1 MNNSYVRLL
10 VKSKCKVVPL
20 IAELK
25 SLGYKIISIERD
37 YDGYLVQIDRYIEIK
52 DLLYLK
58 RRFSKW

>member
-1 MNNSYVRLL
+1 MNNTILQVR
-10 VKSKCKVVPL
+10 SKCKVVSL

-25 SLGYKIISIERD
+25 SLGYKVVSIKRD
-37 YDGYLVQIDRYIEIK
+37 HSKYLVQIDRYIEIK